1 MSNDTGSGTSSD
13 DWWRYFPDHYLW
25 SIMMLAPMSMA
36 PWGWAEI
43 GEVDRVG
50 RSLQAHQGDAQRWFD
65 EWNAMADHVA
75 AIAERT
81 AVEGSAYSAAR
92 HWRRVACYRLV
103 ADLLRHPKDA
113 VADDCF
119 AAARDAFDRAAV
131 HAPEAIVERV
141 DVPFGDTALPSLFA
155 RAAGASPDRPRPA
168 LIALNGFEGCKEYT
182 YMHGYESLAR
192 DRGVHVLAMDSPGM
206 GESLRTRG
214 IHLRHDC
221 EVVAAAAIDHLA
233 TRPDVDA
240 SRIAI
245 SGSSFGGYH
254 ASRAASREPR
264 LAAAVAWG
272 AIWDY
277 DADWSHRIALAEQS
291 NVAGVA
297 RNLLTVFGVDSI
309 EAALERL
316 RPFRLEDVVGDMRC
330 PFLVVH
336 GEHDQQIPL
345 ADAQRLYTAS
355 GSADKTLKIFT
366 GAEGGAQH
374 CQIDNLSLGAAYVHD
389 WLVAQLGA

>member
-1 MSNDTGSGTSSD
+1 VTAGTGPD
-13 DWWRYFPDHYLW
+13 AWWRYFPDHYLW

-50 RSLQAHQGDAQRWFD
+50 RALQDHQGDAQRWFD
-65 EWNAMADHVA
+65 EWTAMADHVA
-75 AIAERT
+75 AIAVRT
-81 AVEGSAYSAAR
+81 EAEGSAFSAAR
-92 HWRRVACYRLV
+92 HWRRVSCYRLV
-103 ADLLRHPKDA
+103 ADLLRHPKDDIA
-113 VADDCF
+113 NAGY
-119 AAARDAFDRAAV
+119 AAARDAFDRAVV
-131 HAPEAIVERV
+131 HAPDAFVERV
-141 DVPFGDTALPSLFA
+141 AVPFAAGGDGAALPSLFA
-155 RAAGASPDRPRPA
+155 RAAGASADAPRPA
-168 LIALNGFEGCKEYT
+168 VIALNGFEGCKEYT

-192 DRGVHVLAMDSPGM
+192 DRGVHVLAMDSPGI
-206 GESLRTRG
+206 GEALRTHSIR
-214 IHLRHDC
+214 LRHDY
-221 EVVAAAAIDHLA
+221 EVVAAAAIDHLS

-245 SGSSFGGYH
+245 VGSSFGGYL

-277 DADWSHRIALAEQS
+277 HADWSRRVAAAEQS

-297 RNLLTVFGVDSI
+297 RNLLVVFGVDST

-316 RPFRLEDVVGDMRC
+316 EPFRLADVVGDMRC

-336 GEHDQQIPL
+336 GEHDQQISL
-345 ADAQRLYTAS
+345 ADAQRLFEGS
-355 GSADKTLKIFT
+355 GSADKTLKVFT
-366 GAEGGAQH
+366 GEEGGAQH
-374 CQIDNLSLGAAYVHD
+374 CQIDNLSLGSAYVHD
-389 WLVAQLGA
+389 WLVSRLSP

>member
-1 MSNDTGSGTSSD
+1 MSGATPD
-13 DWWRYFPDHYLW
+13 DGWFRYFPDHYLW
-25 SIMMLAPMSMA
+25 SVMMLAPLSMA

-50 RSLQAHQGDAQRWFD
+50 RALRDHQGDASRWFA
-65 EWNAMADHVA
+65 EWSAMADQVA
-75 AIAERT
+75 TVAERT
-81 AVEGSAYSAAR
+81 AFEGSAFSAAR
-92 HWRRVACYRLV
+92 HWRRVSCYRLV
-103 ADLLRHPKDA
+103 ADLLRHPKDTT
-113 VADDCF
+113 ADECF
-119 AAARDAFDRAAV
+119 AAARDAFDRAVV
-131 HAPEAIVERV
+131 HAPDAIVERV
-141 DVPFGDTALPSLFA
+141 EVPFGGDALPSLFA
-155 RAAGASPDRPRPA
+155 RATGASADRPRPA
-168 LIALNGFEGCKEYT
+168 VVALNGFEGCKEYT

-206 GESLRTRG
+206 GEALRSRG
-214 IHLRHDC
+214 IHLRHDS

-233 TRPDVDA
+233 GHPDVDPA
-240 SRIAI
+240 RVAI
-245 SGSSFGGYH
+245 VGSSFGGYH

-277 DADWSHRIALAEQS
+277 HADWSRRIELAERS

-297 RNLLTVFGVDSI
+297 RNLLTVFGVDST

-316 RPFRLEDVVGDMRC
+316 RPFRLADVVGDMRC

-345 ADAQRLYTAS
+345 VDAQRLFAAS
-355 GSADKTLKIFT
+355 GSADKTLKVFT

-374 CQIDNLSLGAAYVHD
+374 CQVDNLSLGAAYVHD
-389 WLVAQLGA
+389 WLVGRLGA